1 MHLDAITLQ
10 QDLKEAKGDP
20 GAMAQAIC
28 KAVETA
34 SVGELATKADLAAT
48 SADVAATRV
57 DLAATRADLAA
68 TRTELAATSAD
79 VAATRADL
87 ATTRAELQADMAAL
101 EVRLIKWVV
110 ATNAAGVLALA
121 GLIAALI

>member
-1 MHLDAITLQ
+1 MHLDAIALQ
-10 QDLKEAKGDP
+10 QDLRQAKGDP

-34 SVGELATKADLAAT
+34 SVGSL
-48 SADVAATRV
+48 
-57 DLAATRADLAA
+57 ATRADLAA
-68 TRTELAATSAD
+68 ARAD
-79 VAATRADL
+79 VAATRADVA
-87 ATTRAELQADMAAL
+87 ATKAALKADVAATRAELKADMAAL

-121 GLIAALI
+121 GLIAALL

>member
-10 QDLKEAKGDP
+10 QDLKQAKGDP

-28 KAVETA
+28 KAVETV
-34 SVGELATKADLAAT
+34 SVGELATKADM
-48 SADVAATRV
+48 AATRADFAAFRV
-57 DLAATRADLAA
+57 EWQADLAAARAESQADLAATRA
-68 TRTELAATSAD
+68 ELK
-79 VAATRADL
+79 
-87 ATTRAELQADMAAL
+87 ADMAAL

-121 GLIAALI
+121 GLIAVLL

>member
-1 MHLDAITLQ
+1 MHLDAIALQ
-10 QDLKEAKGDP
+10 QDLREAKGDP

-34 SVGELATKADLAAT
+34 SLGELVNKADLQAA
-48 SADVAATRV
+48 
-57 DLAATRADLAA
+57 
-68 TRTELAATSAD
+68 
-79 VAATRADL
+79 
-87 ATTRAELQADMAAL
+87 MAAM

-121 GLIAALI
+121 GLIAALP

>member
-1 MHLDAITLQ
+1 MHLDAIALQ
-10 QDLKEAKGDP
+10 QDLSEAKGDP

-48 SADVAATRV
+48 
-57 DLAATRADLAA
+57 RADLAA
-68 TRTELAATSAD
+68 FRAEWQ
-79 VAATRADL
+79 ADL
-87 ATTRAELQADMAAL
+87 AAFRVEWQAELKAAIAAL

-121 GLIAALI
+121 GLIAALL